1 MGFTGVNWT
10 RSLAGLGMACLVGWL
25 SGPPGVVASTA
36 AIGPQAKPDQQPDR
50 PVFRT
55 GTTLIEVEA
64 VVRDGKGRFVE
75 GLTRDDF
82 EVIEDGVAQTVE
94 VFYLVKNREVQR
106 VPGTPAAPPVSP
118 VRSLGPVTAEPQV
131 QRVLVLFFDLDH
143 MAPGGFDRAH
153 KAAEQFVTTEFQ
165 PGDVGGVV
173 ANATMVN
180 GRLTSVKEEL
190 LAAVKSVKP
199 SGATGS
205 LAMEMR
211 EWPRLLD
218 PYEVYLIDRNDREAT
233 NRAVQRACSDDPDA
247 CRRIPIDQAVQEKAR
262 RLVSDLRGTGMRTM
276 QALTGLASGLTKLP
290 GRKSIILFSDGFFT
304 EDSWGNLKGITD
316 LSGRAS
322 VRIYALDTR
331 GLNRGSASSEIF
343 ALGPHGDVNPAGEV
357 TGFDTGSDGPNSLA
371 VDTGGLVI
379 RNENDFPKAL
389 REFADD
395 TNNYY
400 VIGYLPTNT
409 RFDGKFR
416 KVTVRARRPGLNVRA
431 RKGYLATPDRL
442 KADPGETP
450 KQGEADALS
459 PSSGAGVPPVAGAPP
474 SGVTGVA
481 PPAMPPPGGGAAPA
495 PGTVPPVAG
504 TAVVLKPTGEVEPLA
519 VRARPR
525 VGTQVDELTTIGG
538 NGGEKGSTGLP
549 EDLRRRA
556 RDGWDAYQRG
566 DLKAATAALGQA
578 ATHHAAPPWVHYA
591 LGWSQY
597 AEGEYPAAGVQWE
610 QVRAVVPAFEPV
622 YFDLADSY
630 LQQREFGKA
639 VSVLRDAQGRW
650 PKDVE
655 VYNALGV
662 IQTGRG
668 ALNEAIAT
676 FEQAV
681 AVNAE
686 DSTACYNLARTLELR
701 YHRTEIQRR
710 SAQAGLPAV
719 LSDRDRAI
727 EFYLKTVALGGPQK
741 EAAETALKRL
751 GVQ

>member
-1 MGFTGVNWT
+1 MGFTRVSWI
-10 RSLAGLGMACLVGWL
+10 RVLAGAGLACLVGGL
-25 SGPPGVVASTA
+25 GGPPGLVASVTA
-36 AIGPQAKPDQQPDR
+36 VGPQAKPNQQPER

-55 GTTLIEVEA
+55 GTTLIEVDA
-64 VVRDGKGRFVE
+64 MVRDGNGRFVE

-82 EVIEDGVAQTVE
+82 EVLEDGVPQKIEA
-94 VFYLVKNREVQR
+94 FYFVKDRQVHR
-106 VPGTPAAPPVSP
+106 VPGTPATPPVSP
-118 VRSLGPVTAEPQV
+118 IRPLVPVMAEPQV
-131 QRVLVLFFDLDH
+131 QRVLVLFFDIDH
-143 MAPGGFDRAH
+143 MAPGGFDRAR
-153 KAAEQFVTTEFQ
+153 KAAEQFVTTDFQ
-165 PGDVGGVV
+165 PGDIGGVV

-190 LAAVKSVKP
+190 LAAVKGVKP
-199 SGATGS
+199 SGTAGS
-205 LAMEMR
+205 MAMEMR

-218 PYEVYLIDRNDREAT
+218 PYEVYLIDRNDREAIE
-233 NRAVQRACSDDPDA
+233 RAVQRACSDDPSA
-247 CRRIPIDQAVQEKAR
+247 CLKIPVDQVVKEKAR
-262 RLVSDLRGTGMRTM
+262 QLISGLRGTGMRTM
-276 QALTGLASGLTKLP
+276 QALTGLANGLTKLP

-316 LSGRAS
+316 LSSRAS
-322 VRIYALDTR
+322 VRIYSLDTR

-343 ALGPHGDVNPAGEV
+343 SLGPHGDANPAGEV

-389 REFADD
+389 REFAEDA
-395 TNNYY
+395 NNYY
-400 VIGYLPTNT
+400 VLGYLTTNT

-416 KVTVRARRPGLNVRA
+416 KVIVKAKRPGLNVRA
-431 RKGYLATPDRL
+431 RKGYLATQDRL
-442 KADPGETP
+442 KE
-450 KQGEADALS
+450 DA
-459 PSSGAGVPPVAGAPP
+459 
-474 SGVTGVA
+474 T
-481 PPAMPPPGGGAAPA
+481 AMPPPGGGAAPS
-495 PGTVPPVAG
+495 PGSVPPAGG
-504 TAVVLKPTGEVEPLA
+504 TAVVLKPTGDVEPLA
-519 VRARPR
+519 VRARPH
-525 VGTQVDELTTIGG
+525 VGNQVDELTTIGESG
-538 NGGEKGSTGLP
+538 AKGSAGLP
-549 EDLRRRA
+549 EDLRRQA
-556 RDGWDAYQRG
+556 RGGWDAYQRG

-578 ATHHAAPPWVHYA
+578 ATHPAAPPWVHYA

-597 AEGEYPAAGVQWE
+597 AEAEYPAAGVQWE
-610 QVRAVVPAFEPV
+610 QVRGRVPEFEPV

-639 VSVLRDAQGRW
+639 ISVLRDAQSRW

-681 AVNAE
+681 AVNAK
-686 DSTACYNLARTLELR
+686 DPTACYNLARTLELR

-741 EAAETALKRL
+741 EAATEGLRRL
-751 GVQ
+751 GGL